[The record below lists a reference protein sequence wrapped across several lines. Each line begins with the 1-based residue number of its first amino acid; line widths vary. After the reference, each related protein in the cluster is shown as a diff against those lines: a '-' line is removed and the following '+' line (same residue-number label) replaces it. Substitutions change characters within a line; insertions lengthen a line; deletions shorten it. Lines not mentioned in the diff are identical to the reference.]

1 MARSQANLQFGIAGG
16 LRGLSRDAK
25 LLYTLGIL
33 CEPTVNQA
41 GLGALRISRWARELE
56 FTVAETE
63 KAMQELDEQRYV
75 LVDPETEE
83 ILVRTLMR
91 NDGVSDQPNVLWAA
105 VRAAVRA
112 ESPRLRKA
120 LADELRRLPLQRPDK
135 TTKTGRTFVHAD
147 PHAVADEL
155 DPPPPDDPDRTP
167 EPVDNPVDNTPGEPF
182 ENPSTTH
189 LEPIKSEGF
198 ENPSRTPGGGGG
210 GGGGG
215 STCPVDGDLGGR
227 AHTREATPHDPPCE
241 KPCRRCQAARLAAEE
256 TERAAGAALTERR
269 AADLAARRACRLC
282 DADGWTW
289 HDPNAHRHGVTNT
302 RCDHQPHL
310 RSVTA

>member
-25 LLYTLGIL
+25 LLYSLGIL

-41 GLGALRISRWARELE
+41 GLGALRVSRWARELE

-83 ILVRTLMR
+83 ILVRTLVR
-91 NDGVSDQPNVLWAA
+91 NDGVADQPNVLWAA
-105 VRAAVRA
+105 VRAALMIV
-112 ESPRLRKA
+112 SPRLRREMA
-120 LADELRRLPLQRPDK
+120 AELRRLPPQRPDK
-135 TTKTGRTFVHAD
+135 VTKTGRVFVHAD

-155 DPPPPDDPDRTP
+155 DPPHPDAPNGG
-167 EPVDNPVDNTPGEPF
+167 DNPVDNPPPEGI
-182 ENPSTTH
+182 ENPSRT
-189 LEPIKSEGF
+189 LPEPIKTEPFS
-198 ENPSRTPGGGGG
+198 NPSRTPGGGGG

-241 KPCRRCQAARLAAEE
+241 TPCRRCQAARLA
-256 TERAAGAALTERR
+256 TEAAQQAAGAAHTER
-269 AADLAARRACRLC
+269 LAAEHATRRACRLC
-282 DADGWTW
+282 DGDGWTW
-289 HDPNAHRHGVTNT
+289 HDPNGHHHGVTNR
-302 RCDHQPHL
+302 RCDHRPHL
-310 RSVTA
+310 TAVQEATA